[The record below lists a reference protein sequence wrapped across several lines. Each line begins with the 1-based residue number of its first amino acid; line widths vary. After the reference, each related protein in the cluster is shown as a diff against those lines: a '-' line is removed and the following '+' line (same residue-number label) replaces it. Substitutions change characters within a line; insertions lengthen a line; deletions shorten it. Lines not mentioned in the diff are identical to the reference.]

1 MRRNL
6 ASSVRTRAVPAA
18 PAAAAP
24 TAAAAASAAAAAA
37 SPAQRPLCYGGHSR
51 TSGYCRQDRE
61 RRLELRQRTAVGSGR
76 RQRA

>member
-6 ASSVRTRAVPAA
+6 ASSMSTRAVPAA

-61 RRLELRQRTAVGSGR
+61 RRLELRQRTEVGSDP